1 MSEPF
6 IILDYTLNQR
16 DAELL
21 KRIVSRVMLILL
33 LTSILASTSCTSL
46 TLAQSPQVDW
56 IVTGSE
62 VVENKSVLLNGNLIV
77 KGEGNLTLSN
87 VTLTINNGFA
97 GQYGLSVESGGAIF
111 IYNSKI
117 TASDLKKGFSF
128 LVKGS
133 HFVIKNSELHGAGW
147 CDGDPTEC
155 VSDLSGGGWRAKSAF
170 PYGLKIETNGA
181 IIENNII
188 SENAAGL
195 TLTGSN
201 ATIRGNRFHSN
212 LLAGIAIFGSTGSNF
227 ISNFIN
233 QTAPFVTAEVWMR
246 DSNQN
251 TFFNNTLT
259 TINMIVVGNLIG
271 AFGIDMINSWNNTII
286 DNRISASNTII
297 LRGSSNNVITGNNL
311 TLAESGVHILA
322 GVNNRIVGNN
332 FQTVAWL
339 LGRTAIIL
347 SNAHNTTIANN
358 SIFGNCMGIWL
369 GGTSDSYILNNNIT
383 SESWATVVL
392 FASQRNGI
400 CGNRLLNATT
410 GIWLYYL
417 SDSNIITNNQVEAN
431 GTFGW
436 GILVRNCSANRIYQN
451 NFMGDFKFGPYDDGN
466 NSWDYE
472 GKGNYWSPYKGKN
485 RGDGIGDTPYQI
497 APNGIDRYPLTNP
510 VALKPVDIPEMKFAP
525 SPQPVKR
532 TEFTNNT
539 IEDAVAVIEAGYAD
553 VTNSLLIKNS
563 TLTLKDFTVEV
574 SDGGSFII
582 ENSRIT
588 WERGGLVGKG
598 GRATFINST
607 LVVGQKAQ
615 FLFLLQDLSEGSVT
629 IVGSTIMSTP
639 DGFGFIILKRS
650 SYVNATVLIR
660 NSRIQ
665 SYGTAEWI
673 TNGPIFLGG
682 LDSFVIENS
691 IIMGCPIGIS
701 SGEVRSLRLINNTFL
716 GNMMSVFFRDTDV
729 FLPDHHYESSVFMS
743 GNNFDSGV
751 EVIAG
756 NVTFSDNVMVGGGL
770 NLAGSDISLTRNN
783 FFVGDIRLQSNNTTV
798 DGNFWSNYQ
807 GKDANL
813 DGVGD
818 TPHVLGNDFR
828 GREVKDSS
836 PFMCK
841 DGWLT
846 RFWLTVETNFPYISF
861 SVNKTQYR
869 TGLDGTLSLRLGY
882 IADYE
887 ISVAQDVQISED
899 SRLCFVKWE
908 DGSMKAVRVTSLSF
922 DAIIQA
928 SYVKQYSLK
937 VISEFSETTG
947 SGWYDAGTRASF
959 SVKDVRVSAN
969 PFVGKVFKG
978 WAGDFNELLQS
989 ASITMDGPKTI
1000 VAVWSDDFI
1009 GLYLVGGSAALAVAI
1024 AVGVLIMRKR
1034 PSRKPI

>member
-1 MSEPF
+1 MR
-6 IILDYTLNQR
+6 NVV
-16 DAELL
+16 LL
-21 KRIVSRVMLILL
+21 SLLL
-33 LTSILASTSCTSL
+33 LTTTRVATAISYP
-46 TLAQSPQVDW
+46 PQVDW

-62 VVENKSVLLNGNLIV
+62 VVENKSIPLNGNLIV
-77 KGEGNLTLSN
+77 KEEGSLTLRN
-87 VTLTINNGFA
+87 VTLTIHNEFA
-97 GQYGLSVESGGAIF
+97 GQYGISVESGGSLF
-111 IYNSKI
+111 ICNSKI
-117 TASDLKKGFSF
+117 TASDLKKGFPF

-147 CDGDPTEC
+147 CDRDPTEC
-155 VSDLSGGGWRAKSAF
+155 VSDLSGGGWSAKSVF
-170 PYGLKIETNGA
+170 PYGLKVETSSA
-181 IIENNII
+181 IIENNVI

-227 ISNFIN
+227 VSNFVN
-233 QTAPFVTAEVWMR
+233 QTAPFVTAEIWIR
-246 DSNQN
+246 NSNQN

-259 TINMIVVGNLIG
+259 TINMIVGGNLIG
-271 AFGIDMINSWNNTII
+271 AFGIDLINSWNNTII
-286 DNRISASNTII
+286 NNTISASNTII
-297 LRGSSNNVITGNNL
+297 LRGSSNNVMTGNNL

-332 FQTVAWL
+332 FQTVAQPI
-339 LGRTAIIL
+339 GGFGIIL

-358 SIFGNCMGIWL
+358 SIFGNEMGIWL
-369 GGTSDSYILNNNIT
+369 GGTSNSYILNNNIT

-392 FASQRNGI
+392 FASQRNSI
-400 CGNRLLNATT
+400 YGNRLLNATT

-431 GTFGW
+431 GAFGW
-436 GILVRNCSANRIYQN
+436 GILVRNSSANRIYQN
-451 NFMGDFKFGPYDDGN
+451 NFMGDFECGPYDDGN

-472 GKGNYWSPYKGKN
+472 GKGNYWSFYKGKN
-485 RGDGIGDTPYQI
+485 RGDEIGDIPCQI
-497 APNGIDRYPLTNP
+497 APNGIDRYPLMNP
-510 VALKPVDIPEMKFAP
+510 VALKPAAIPEMKFAP
-525 SPQPVKR
+525 SPQPIKR
-532 TEFTNNT
+532 TELTDNT

-553 VTNSLLIKNS
+553 VTSSLLIENS

-582 ENSRIT
+582 ENSRVT
-588 WERGGLVGKG
+588 WERGGLFVRKG
-598 GRATFINST
+598 GRVTFINST
-607 LVVGQKAQ
+607 LVAGQKAQ

-639 DGFGFIILKRS
+639 DGFGFIITKRS
-650 SYVNATVLIR
+650 AYGNATVLIR

-682 LDSFVIENS
+682 LDSLVVENS
-691 IIMGCPIGIS
+691 IVMGCPIGIS
-701 SGEVRSLRLINNTFL
+701 SGEVRSLRLVNNTFL
-716 GNMMSVFFRDTDV
+716 GNMMSILFRDTDI
-729 FLPDHHYESSVFMS
+729 FLPDHHYESSVFIS
-743 GNNFDSGV
+743 RNNFDSGV

-756 NVTFSDNVMVGGGL
+756 NVIFSDNVMVREGL
-770 NLAGSDISLTRNN
+770 NLAGGGISLTRNN
-783 FFVGDIRLQSNNTTV
+783 FFECKIRLQSDDTTV
-798 DGNFWSNYQ
+798 DGNFWSDYR

-818 TPHVLGNDFR
+818 TPHVLGKDFR

-846 RFWLTVETNFPYISF
+846 RFWLTIETNFPSIPF
-861 SVNKTQYR
+861 SVNGTEYR
-869 TGLDGTLSLRLGY
+869 TGLDRTLSLRLGY

-899 SRLCFVKWE
+899 NRLCFVKWE
-908 DGSMKAVRVTSLSF
+908 DGSMKAVRVASLSS
-922 DAIIQA
+922 DATIQA
-928 SYVKQYSLK
+928 SYAEQYSLK

-959 SVKDVRVSAN
+959 SVKDARVPVN

-978 WAGDFNELLQS
+978 WTGDTTELSQS
-989 ASITMDGPKTI
+989 TTITMDRPKTV
-1000 VAVWSDDFI
+1000 VAVWSDDFT
-1009 GLYLVGGSAALAVAI
+1009 GLYLVGGMIALAVAI
-1024 AVGVLIMRKR
+1024 SVGVLIKR
-1034 PSRKPI
+1034 RRLLPKPV